1 MNGTPTTAARAR
13 AHAAERRARPA
24 EEAKHRTGLT
34 RDFLD
39 DQVRAGGLR
48 QGRLPPHHHP
58 PAPGSLPHPQ
68 RILTRPQGPS
78 AHQELIHSCAHIGPG
93 GHHRAGSVRM
103 PDTTR
108 RRT

>member
-1 MNGTPTTAARAR
+1 MSGTPTTAAPARAR
-13 AHAAERRARPA
+13 ATERLACPVEAAHITE
-24 EEAKHRTGLT
+24 LT

-58 PAPGSLPHPQ
+58 PALGSRPHPE
-68 RILTRPQGPS
+68 RILARPQGAS
-78 AHQELIHSCAHIGPG
+78 APQELIHSCAHIGLG

-108 RRT
+108 RRA

>member
-13 AHAAERRARPA
+13 ARATGRLACPA
-24 EEAKHRTGLT
+24 EAAHNTGQT
-34 RDFLD
+34 RDPLD
-39 DQVRAGGLR
+39 GQMRAGGLR

-68 RILTRPQGPS
+68 RILARPQGPS
-78 AHQELIHSCAHIGPG
+78 APQELIHSCAHIGPG

>member
-13 AHAAERRARPA
+13 ARATERRACPVEGA
-24 EEAKHRTGLT
+24 THRTGLT

-58 PAPGSLPHPQ
+58 PAPGSRPHPQ
-68 RILTRPQGPS
+68 RIPAHPQGPP
-78 AHQELIHSCAHIGPG
+78 APQELIHSCAHTGPG
-93 GHHRAGSVRM
+93 GHHRAGNVRM
-103 PDTTR
+103 PDTSR